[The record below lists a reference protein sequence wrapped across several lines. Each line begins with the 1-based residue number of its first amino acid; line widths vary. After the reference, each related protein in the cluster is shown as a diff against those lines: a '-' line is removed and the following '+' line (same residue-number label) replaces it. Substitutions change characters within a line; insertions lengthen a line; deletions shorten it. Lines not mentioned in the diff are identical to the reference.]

1 MQHTPTDKPVGLRV
15 LIACTGLMTTLS
27 LGLAAEASAATLE
40 RIQQSGKLMLGY
52 RVDARPFSY
61 QDETGKAAGYSVA
74 LCQAVAE
81 QVKAELKLPTLAVG
95 WVPLKAEERFPAV
108 KEGKVDLLCGSD
120 SVTLTRRKDVD
131 FSISTYPSGIGAL
144 LRADAPAQ
152 LREVLAQ
159 GKQSSRPLWRGYP
172 TEMLLGGKTF
182 SAVSGDTSEKW
193 LSERLNTFKLDAN
206 VAPVTNYSDGVKRV
220 LDGSSDVF
228 FADLPILLDAA
239 ARSSSSGELIV
250 LDRHFTYEPL
260 ALALERGDDDFRL
273 IVDRALSG
281 LYKSKGFRD
290 LYVSWFGEPD
300 ENVVTF
306 FRQTALPE

>member
-1 MQHTPTDKPVGLRV
+1 MQHAPIDKPDGHTVR
-15 LIACTGLMTTLS
+15 IAFAILVSMLS
-27 LGLAAEASAATLE
+27 LGLAAQASAATLD
-40 RIQQSGKLMLGY
+40 RIQESGKLMLGY
-52 RVDARPFSY
+52 RADARPFSY
-61 QDETGKAAGYSVA
+61 QDETGKASGYSVA
-74 LCQAVAE
+74 LCQAVAD
-81 QVKAELKLPTLAVG
+81 QIKAELKLPTLAVG
-95 WVPLKAEERFPAV
+95 WVSLKAEDRFPAV
-108 KEGKVDLLCGSD
+108 KEGKIDLLCGSD

-131 FSISTYPSGIGAL
+131 FSISIYPSGIGAL

-159 GKQSSRPLWRGYP
+159 GKQSRPLWRGYP

-182 SAVSGDTSEKW
+182 SVVAGDTSEKW
-193 LSERLNTFKLDAN
+193 LAERLDTFKLTAN
-206 VAPVTNYSDGVKRV
+206 VVPVKTYQAGVQQV
-220 LDGSSDVF
+220 LDGGSDVF

-260 ALALERGDDDFRL
+260 ALALQRGDEDFRL
-273 IVDRALSG
+273 VVDRALSG
-281 LYKSKGFRD
+281 LFKSKGFRD

-300 ENVVTF
+300 ESTVTF